1 MDNLKS
7 YLRFESFIMPA
18 ALQILFWAGIGGTFY
33 DSWWLYTHDH
43 WAWILALIF
52 GLLTTRLIFEG
63 FILRYQ
69 TYIVLTEI
77 KQKLN
82 SIEKY

>member
-33 DSWWLYTHDH
+33 GSWWLYTHDH

>member
-33 DSWWLYTHDH
+33 GSWWLYTHDH

-52 GLLTTRLIFEG
+52 GSLTTRLIFEG